1 MKMVSFVSLQAD
13 FHVIVFCAV
22 PGMPRNLAITVDG
35 PNSLTA
41 SWLEPA
47 VLNGVLM
54 HYLVNVSTTSGLTN
68 SMTNSTTFTADSL
81 TPFTDYTFEV
91 AGVTG
96 AGAGPSISM
105 TSTTAQA
112 GESKPTLR

>member
-1 MKMVSFVSLQAD
+1 MPSL
-13 FHVIVFCAV
+13 FCAV
-22 PGMPRNLAITVDG
+22 PEMPRNLAITVDG

-54 HYLVNVSTTSGLTN
+54 HYLVNVSATSGLAIFTN
-68 SMTNSTTFTADSL
+68 TMTSDTTFTADSL
-81 TPFTDYTFEV
+81 TPFTGYTFEV

-96 AGAGPSISM
+96 AGAGPSVSM
-105 TSTTAQA
+105 TSTTTQA
-112 GESKPTLR
+112 GESRVTSR